1 MLVIKQIE
9 SFKNNKLGYRICFHF
24 RRNPFFQ
31 NKMIVKE
38 LHLGMG
44 GELTTIISSLFSW
57 IIKNC
62 IIIFVLIFLLRVS
75 GVLLKPNFVAQRTE
89 SGWER
94 RTASNI
100 TGSLP
105 ELLPL
110 VQWSQ
115 QPRKGWHSTGTGNE
129 NTRRKEYYNPAK
141 RDETKSLNTQ
151 RVRMM
156 F

>member
-1 MLVIKQIE
+1 MIHISKMLVIKQIE

-44 GELTTIISSLFSW
+44 GELTSITSPLFSRMN
-57 IIKNC
+57 IHSLKLHRHLY
-62 IIIFVLIFLLRVS
+62 VLVFLLRVS

-89 SGWER
+89 SGREW
-94 RTASNI
+94 RTTSNI

-110 VQWSQ
+110 VQ
-115 QPRKGWHSTGTGNE
+115 
-129 NTRRKEYYNPAK
+129 
-141 RDETKSLNTQ
+141 
-151 RVRMM
+151 
-156 F
+156 